1 MCYEALNNV
10 NNDDDD
16 HSDDDDDHGDS
27 DDDDDAI
34 AGDDGT
40 VESLSTDTR
49 IYRTVSF
56 APTKTPYVFFNMDNG
71 HFPTSLPSR
80 KLSHLINPALQRTMV
95 S

>member
-1 MCYEALNNV
+1 MITTMITMTTTMIMVIY
-10 NNDDDD
+10 
-16 HSDDDDDHGDS
+16 S
-27 DDDDDAI
+27 DDDDAI

-71 HFPTSLPSR
+71 HFPTSLLSR